1 MSIKGFRVA
10 GNVLTFF
17 DGTDHAVE
25 ARKPYNP
32 EEDERVTLLRHLFG
46 LKPRSD
52 DAVWVTGLTAGELDL
67 LAEMAE
73 NLADVANGNRTM
85 EPSERG
91 ELLAARAVMK
101 NCAKLRDSAP
111 TVSRIVP
118 TAEPERVP
126 EPVELDP
133 LVELLRLADKS
144 YSEAHDAASRAGELR
159 QAIRRSRDEKIAQL
173 AHLSPAPTNEQL
185 GAMFDIDP
193 SQVSRI
199 ISAQTRRNSGRSD
212 VNLQMG

>member
-1 MSIKGFRVA
+1 M
-10 GNVLTFF
+10 TFF

-25 ARKPYNP
+25 ARKPYDP

-67 LAEMAE
+67 LAEMAA
-73 NLADVANGNRTM
+73 NLADVAAGNKTM

-111 TVSRIVP
+111 TTSSIVP

-133 LVELLRLADKS
+133 LVELLRLAEKS
-144 YSEAHDAASRAGELR
+144 CSEAQNAASRAGELR
-159 QAIRRSRDEKIAQL
+159 EAIRHSRNAKIAQL

-185 GAMFDIDP
+185 GAMFDLDP

-199 ISAQTRRNSGRSD
+199 ISAQTRRSTSRSS